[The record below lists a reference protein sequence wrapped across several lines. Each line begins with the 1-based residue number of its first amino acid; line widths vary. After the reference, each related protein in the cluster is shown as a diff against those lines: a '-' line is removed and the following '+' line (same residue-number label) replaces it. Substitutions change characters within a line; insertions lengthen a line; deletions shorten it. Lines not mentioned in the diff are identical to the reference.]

1 MNPHI
6 ELVKK
11 FLDDNDSVSLEE
23 LRANIYDAYD
33 AWVAKDCKCAVEYAS
48 FRAARA
54 AYWVAYWAAVGDPV
68 DAKRWKELAIEAV
81 KEYEELTK

>member
-1 MNPHI
+1 MKKHI

-11 FLDDNDSVSLEE
+11 FLADNTSVTAEE
-23 LRANIYDAYD
+23 LEANIYDAYD
-33 AWVAKDCKCAVEYAS
+33 AWSANDYVEYAS

-54 AYWVAYWAAVGDPV
+54 AYWAAVDCD
-68 DAKRWKELAIEAV
+68 DAKRWKELAIKAV